1 MLCRPTQ
8 RTLCLLAPLMK
19 QPTQFLKTASVSTG
33 AFYFNLTPSM
43 LKPPVAQSLFSPVIN
58 ITIN

>member
-1 MLCRPTQ
+1 
-8 RTLCLLAPLMK
+8 MK

-33 AFYFNLTPSM
+33 AFYFKLTPTT
-43 LKPPVAQSLFSPVIN
+43 LKTHAVQSLSFPVIN